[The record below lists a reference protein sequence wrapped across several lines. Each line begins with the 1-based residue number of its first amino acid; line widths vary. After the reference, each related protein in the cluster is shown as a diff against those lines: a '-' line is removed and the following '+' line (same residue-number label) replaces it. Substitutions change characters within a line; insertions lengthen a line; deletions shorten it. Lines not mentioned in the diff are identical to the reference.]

1 MVSSPGRSWMVRT
14 ATSLP
19 SGRLEDVA
27 GADCPGAQDGSP
39 HRELPL
45 ALPGDGL
52 EDRGVAADPA
62 RLGAGDHD
70 APRHRK
76 TEPEPDGAQVRLAPL
91 QPVLTV
97 AVEHHVGAEPAA
109 VPRAERARRDE
120 GQPDAQAVVEGA
132 RRTLPLR
139 PLRR

>member
-39 HRELPL
+39 HGELPL
-45 ALPGDGL
+45 ALPVDGL
-52 EDRGVAADPA
+52 EHRGVPADPA

-70 APRHRK
+70 APRHG
-76 TEPEPDGAQVRLAPL
+76 EAEAQSHGAELRLAPP
-91 QPVLTV
+91 QAVLAV
-97 AVEHHVGAEPAA
+97 AVQDDVGPEPAP
-109 VPRAERARRDE
+109 VPRAERAGRDQR
-120 GQPDAQAVVEGA
+120 QPDARAVVEG
-132 RRTLPLR
+132 T
-139 PLRR
+139 